1 MIGPLDQIR
10 LVEDRGRVD
19 GAVVTDQVLE
29 VGAESAFP
37 LQAALGYDLSQH
49 LFIGDANLLV
59 EGSSDF
65 VYIDV
70 MSRFLRES
78 GREGI
83 DASWR
88 VLPAGGASNV
98 PAFVTLLGAKLSVTV
113 LVDSGTEGLGR
124 VHAAIE
130 SGKLRSD
137 RLVTIGEVIGSRHAD
152 IEDLFSPGDYLTLYN
167 AAYGKTHKVTDL
179 QSGIDRI
186 VKRLEQI
193 DGKFDHWLPAQE
205 LLRST
210 DKRLRGLSAT
220 TLDNFENLARR
231 INRTL

>member
-124 VHAAIE
+124 KH
-130 SGKLRSD
+130 SG
-137 RLVTIGEVIGSRHAD
+137 
-152 IEDLFSPGDYLTLYN
+152 
-167 AAYGKTHKVTDL
+167 
-179 QSGIDRI
+179 
-186 VKRLEQI
+186 
-193 DGKFDHWLPAQE
+193 PAV
-205 LLRST
+205 
-210 DKRLRGLSAT
+210 
-220 TLDNFENLARR
+220 
-231 INRTL
+231 